1 MDIGPLKEVTEIVL
15 GGFYVPSNLI
25 LTQDISNLALGFA
38 EKIKIRRWSL
48 PLGITFSFLEL
59 EKFTCLDYFCFW

>member
-38 EKIKIRRWSL
+38 EKIKILR
-48 PLGITFSFLEL
+48 
-59 EKFTCLDYFCFW
+59 